1 MKQPLDRDVMAMRVA
16 REFQEGDVV
25 NLGIGIPTLASS
37 YVPEGRGVVFHSE
50 SGMLGYGGVLD
61 GGEGD
66 IDLINAGGQF
76 VAPLA
81 GMSVFGSAEAFAMI
95 RGRHIDVAVLGAFQ
109 VSEQGDLA
117 NWMLPGS
124 GIGNV
129 GGAMD
134 LAVGA
139 RRIIVVMEHVTK
151 EGQPRLVRRCS
162 YPLTGLRCV
171 DLVVTD
177 LAVIAV
183 TPQGMVLRE
192 VAPGYSPADI
202 QSLTEPTLV
211 VAKDVT
217 EVAL

>member
-16 REFQEGDVV
+16 REFQDGNVV
-25 NLGIGIPTLASS
+25 NLGIGIPTLASN
-37 YVPEGRGVVFHSE
+37 YIPEGRRVTFHSE
-50 SGMLGYGGVLD
+50 SGVLGYGGVVED
-61 GGEGD
+61 GEGD

-76 VAPLA
+76 VAALA
-81 GMSVFGSAEAFAMI
+81 GMSVFSSVDAFAMI
-95 RGRHIDVAVLGAFQ
+95 RGRHIDVAVLGGFQ

-134 LAVGA
+134 LAAGA

-151 EGQPRLVRRCS
+151 DGQPRLVRRCA

-192 VAPGYSPADI
+192 TAPGYSAADI
-202 QSLTEPTLV
+202 QAVTEARLT
-211 VAKDVT
+211 VAKDVR
-217 EVAL
+217 EVEL